1 LIGIRANTL
10 KTRIMTFTTS
20 IFYLT
25 GLNCIIVIATVVITR
40 ISFIIIINTNNASS
54 AISVELARTLKTVMM
69 ARLAF

>member
-1 LIGIRANTL
+1 MIGIRANTL